1 MNKKKNGSISLF
13 HFFTMMLFLFLLVGI
28 SHVWVNS
35 KRTQMGYSLSQI
47 KREIGQIREYNRK
60 LKLEIASLKSPER
73 LENRAGEEYG
83 LRYPLPQQIV
93 FLP

>member
-1 MNKKKNGSISLF
+1 MNKKKNGSIKVF
-13 HFFTMMLFLFLLVGI
+13 HFFAMMLAFFLLVGI
-28 SHVWVNS
+28 AHVWVNS

-47 KREIGQIREYNRK
+47 KKEIGQIGEYNRK
-60 LKLEIASLKSPER
+60 LKLEIASLKSSER
-73 LENRAGEEYG
+73 LENKAGKEFG

>member
-1 MNKKKNGSISLF
+1 MSKKKNGSTSLF
-13 HFFTMMLFLFLLVGI
+13 HFFAMMLFLFLFVGV

-47 KREIGQIREYNRK
+47 KKETGQIREYNRK
-60 LKLEIASLKSPER
+60 LKLEIASLKSPEC
-73 LENRAGEEYG
+73 LENKAGKEFG

>member
-1 MNKKKNGSISLF
+1 MNKKKKSSRRVF
-13 HFFTMMLFLFLLVGI
+13 HFFAIMLFLFLLAGI
-28 SHVWVNS
+28 SHVWLNS
-35 KRTQMGYSLSQI
+35 KRTQIGYSLSKI
-47 KREIGQIREYNRK
+47 KKEREKIEEYNRK

-73 LENRAGEEYG
+73 LEKKACEEFG

>member
-1 MNKKKNGSISLF
+1 MNKKKNGSIDLF
-13 HFFTMMLFLFLLVGI
+13 HFFAMMLLLFLLVGI

-35 KRTQMGYSLSQI
+35 KRTQIGYSLSQI
-47 KREIGQIREYNRK
+47 KNEIEQIREYNRK
-60 LKLEIASLKSPER
+60 LKLEIASLKSPEN
-73 LENRAGEEYG
+73 LENKAGEAFG

>member
-13 HFFTMMLFLFLLVGI
+13 HFFAMMLLLFLFVGV

-47 KREIGQIREYNRK
+47 KKEIGQIREYNRK
-60 LKLEIASLKSPER
+60 LKLEIASLKSPGR
-73 LENRAGEEYG
+73 LESKAGEEFD

>member
-1 MNKKKNGSISLF
+1 MNKKKNGSIKGF
-13 HFFTMMLFLFLLVGI
+13 HFFVMMLFLFLLVGI
-28 SHVWVNS
+28 SHVWVNF

-47 KREIGQIREYNRK
+47 KKEIGQSGEYNRR

-73 LENRAGEEYG
+73 LENKAGKEFG
-83 LRYPLPQQIV
+83 LRYPSPKQIV

>member
-1 MNKKKNGSISLF
+1 MSKKKNGSISLF
-13 HFFTMMLFLFLLVGI
+13 HFFAMMLAFFLLVGM

-47 KREIGQIREYNRK
+47 KKETEQIREYNRK

-73 LENRAGEEYG
+73 LENKARKEFG

>member
-73 LENRAGEEYG
+73 LENKAGEEYG

>member
-1 MNKKKNGSISLF
+1 
-13 HFFTMMLFLFLLVGI
+13 
-28 SHVWVNS
+28 
-35 KRTQMGYSLSQI
+35 MGYSLSQI

-73 LENRAGEEYG
+73 LENKAGEEYG

>member
-13 HFFTMMLFLFLLVGI
+13 HFFAMMLFLFLLVGI

-35 KRTQMGYSLSQI
+35 KRTQIGYSLSQI
-47 KREIGQIREYNRK
+47 KKEIGQITEYNRK

-73 LENRAGEEYG
+73 LENKASEEFG

>member
-1 MNKKKNGSISLF
+1 MNKKKNGSIKVF
-13 HFFTMMLFLFLLVGI
+13 HFFAIMLSFFLLAGI

-35 KRTQMGYSLSQI
+35 KRTQMGYSLGQI
-47 KREIGQIREYNRK
+47 KKEIGQIGEYNRR

-73 LENRAGEEYG
+73 LENRAGKEFG
-83 LRYPLPQQIV
+83 LRYPLPNQIV

>member
-1 MNKKKNGSISLF
+1 MNKKKNGSIKLF
-13 HFFTMMLFLFLLVGI
+13 HFFVMMLFLFLLVGI

-35 KRTQMGYSLSQI
+35 KRTQIGYSLSHM
-47 KREIGQIREYNRK
+47 KKEIGQIREYNRK

-73 LENRAGEEYG
+73 LENKAGEKFG

>member
-1 MNKKKNGSISLF
+1 MNKKKNGSIRVF
-13 HFFTMMLFLFLLVGI
+13 HFFAMMLLFFLLVGI
-28 SHVWVNS
+28 AHVWVNS
-35 KRTQMGYSLSQI
+35 TRTQMGYSLSQI
-47 KREIGQIREYNRK
+47 KKEIGQITEYNRK

-73 LENRAGEEYG
+73 LENKASEEFG

>member
-1 MNKKKNGSISLF
+1 MNKEKNGSTSLF
-13 HFFTMMLFLFLLVGI
+13 HFFAMMLVFFLLTGI

-35 KRTQMGYSLSQI
+35 KRTQIGYSLSQI
-47 KREIGQIREYNRK
+47 KKEIEQIREYNRK

-73 LENRAGEEYG
+73 LENKAGEEFG
-83 LRYPLPQQIV
+83 LRYPLPQQII